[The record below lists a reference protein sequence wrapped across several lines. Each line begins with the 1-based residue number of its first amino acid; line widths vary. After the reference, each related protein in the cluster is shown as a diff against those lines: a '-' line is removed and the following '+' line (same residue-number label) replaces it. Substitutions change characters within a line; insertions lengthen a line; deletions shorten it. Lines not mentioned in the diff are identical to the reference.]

1 MFRSAPV
8 LLLALIISMP
18 AYAARE
24 MTTDRPD
31 TTESPF
37 TVEPG
42 HFQLEMSLIEFS
54 QDNANPQHASVHV
67 NEWNFA
73 PFNLRIGVADNAD
86 LHVIFETHHQSRIDD
101 RTTGRVDKLS
111 GYGDLTL
118 RMKWNF
124 WGNDG
129 GPTAF
134 GIMPFVKLPTGSNDF
149 GNHHVEGGV
158 ILPASFELPA
168 GWSLSAMT
176 EWDLVRNRTDTG
188 YSHLWL
194 NSASF
199 SHAVAGPVDGFV
211 ELVSQVGGPPIVT
224 LNSGLTWGV
233 GDNLQFDIG
242 INLALTRAA
251 DDMLLFT
258 GFAWRH

>member
-1 MFRSAPV
+1 MHRIPTV
-8 LLLALIISMP
+8 LLILASLCSP
-18 AYAARE
+18 AFAARE

-37 TVEPG
+37 TIEPG
-42 HFQLEMSLIEFS
+42 HFQLEMSFVEFS
-54 QDNANPQHASVHV
+54 QDNANPQRASVHV

-73 PFNLRIGVADNAD
+73 PFNLRVGLTENSD
-86 LHVIFETHHQSRIDD
+86 LHVIFETHHLSRIDD
-101 RTTGRVDKLS
+101 RTTGRVDKFS
-111 GYGDLTL
+111 GYGDVTL

-129 GPTAF
+129 GPSAL

-149 GNHHVEGGV
+149 GNHHLEGGV

-168 GWSLSAMT
+168 GWGLSVMT
-176 EWDLVRNRTDTG
+176 EWDLARNRQDDG
-188 YSHLWL
+188 YDNLWV

-199 SHAVAGPVDGFV
+199 SHSIAGPVDGFI
-211 ELVSQVGGPPIVT
+211 ELVSQVGGPPVVT
-224 LNSGLTWGV
+224 LNGGISW
-233 GDNLQFDIG
+233 DIG
-242 INLALTRAA
+242 ENLKWDLGANFALTRAA

-258 GFAWRH
+258 GISWRH